1 MSARLARRSLRRCL
15 LGLALALLA
24 SPPAGADS
32 LVYRPRQRL
41 ASELL
46 PLAQAALAG
55 EGSVVADPGTNSL
68 VLLGPRAALDRA
80 LELLAQQDR
89 ALRNVT
95 VHYES
100 RRVDELE
107 SEGLRV
113 DWQVVSGNVRLG
125 NVVLP
130 RREGVVAVRPEA
142 DRERESG
149 GVQGMLRVLEG
160 QPGRISTGVDVPVA
174 TRTLTPYGVREDS
187 AFVQAESG
195 FDVTPH
201 VLGDGRVRLDFAP
214 FEERLGPRV
223 IGGPVVERTTAA
235 TSTTVAPGVKVAIGG
250 LARDSTA
257 NGRRSFSG
265 FGSARAHE
273 ERVLVVWVEVE
284 SPEVE

>member
-1 MSARLARRSLRRCL
+1 VSARPPRRSRARWA
-15 LGLALALLA
+15 LALALGALA
-24 SPPAGADS
+24 AAPAGAES
-32 LVYRPRQRL
+32 LVYRPQQRL

-46 PLAQAALAG
+46 PLAEAALAG

-68 VLLGPRAALDRA
+68 VLLAPRPALDRA

-107 SEGLRV
+107 SEGFRV
-113 DWQVVSGNVRLG
+113 DWQVVSGNVRVG
-125 NVVLP
+125 SVVLP
-130 RREGVVAVRPEA
+130 RRESAVAVRPEA
-142 DRERESG
+142 GRERESG
-149 GVQGMLRVLEG
+149 DTVGMLRVLEG

-174 TRTLTPYGVREDS
+174 TRTLTPYGVREEGV
-187 AFVQAESG
+187 FVQAESG
-195 FDVTPH
+195 FDVTPF

-214 FEERLGPRV
+214 YEERLGPRV
-223 IGGPVVERTTAA
+223 IGGPVVERTAAA
-235 TSTTVAPGVKVAIGG
+235 TSVTLAPGAKAAVGG

-257 NGRRSFSG
+257 SGGSPFSG
-265 FGSARAHE
+265 IGRARARE

-284 SPEVE
+284 